1 MAKKKA
7 KKRTQQGNQVWFIKK
22 DDFQNAL
29 DILERAIEEPFV
41 LPKGTAKD
49 PLKTTTHQRSKKRRR
64 PFN

>member
-1 MAKKKA
+1 MTKKKA

-29 DILERAIEEPFV
+29 DILELAMGEPFIP
-41 LPKGTAKD
+41 PKGTAKD
-49 PLKTTTHQRSKKRRR
+49 PLKTTTHQQRKKRKR